1 MKKLKVVGILAAVVL
16 IGGVVSIPLINNH
29 TAYKVE
35 KTLCEI
41 PLPEETELIESLSQA
56 GKLLRTKIIDTTG
69 VDDDWTREQRGI
81 TWETPILLGISRF
94 Y

>member
-1 MKKLKVVGILAAVVL
+1 MKE
-16 IGGVVSIPLINNH
+16 N
-29 TAYKVE
+29 
-35 KTLCEI
+35 
-41 PLPEETELIESLSQA
+41 ELTFPR
-56 GKLLRTKIIDTTG
+56 GKLLMTKIIDTTG